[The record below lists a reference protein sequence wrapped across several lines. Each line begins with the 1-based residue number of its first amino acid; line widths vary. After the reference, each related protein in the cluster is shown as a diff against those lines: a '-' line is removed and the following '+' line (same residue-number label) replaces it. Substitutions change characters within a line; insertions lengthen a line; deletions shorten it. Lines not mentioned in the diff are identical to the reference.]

1 MNYDDFSF
9 FLLVEENKTH
19 PRAIEYWFK
28 IIDLDFNGLIGGYEL
43 NNFYQ
48 EQKQRLK
55 FLNEE
60 LISFE
65 DFLC

>member
-48 EQKQRLK
+48 EQK
-55 FLNEE
+55 
-60 LISFE
+60 
-65 DFLC
+65 